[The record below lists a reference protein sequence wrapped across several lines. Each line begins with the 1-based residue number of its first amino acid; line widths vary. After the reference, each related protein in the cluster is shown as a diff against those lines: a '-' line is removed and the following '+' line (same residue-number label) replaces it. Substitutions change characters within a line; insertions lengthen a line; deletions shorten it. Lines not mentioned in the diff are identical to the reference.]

1 MCCRSLALVAGARL
15 FVQEVRLAEG
25 FEGLVVA
32 LRVEKLTLGPVFV
45 VVVYLAEVPA
55 LGLLF
60 VEVVYLAEVPTLALA
75 PVFVAVVAEVP
86 TLALAPVFVAVVY
99 LAELPTLALAP
110 VCVVIAYLDHVILE
124 PPDVTLRAEIS
135 EISAL
140 CKKNPQQSSKAG
152 QEFSPV
158 QSPR

>member
-1 MCCRSLALVAGARL
+1 VCCRSLALVAGARL

-75 PVFVAVVAEVP
+75 PVFVAVV
-86 TLALAPVFVAVVY
+86 Y
-99 LAELPTLALAP
+99 LAEVPTLALAP

-140 CKKNPQQSSKAG
+140 RPKPQVAVLSASSSG
-152 QEFSPV
+152 VCQVPT
-158 QSPR
+158 R